1 MTGSQERIAALVRRG
16 ESEREDLAI
25 AVLEARDEF
34 ERKRAMW
41 RAAST
46 VATGLAAAGAVA
58 YRLFGKTSLAA
69 RLGRAATA
77 VSLLVGLARG
87 FQRVRRFW

>member
-25 AVLEARDEF
+25 AVLEARDEC

-41 RAAST
+41 RAASM